1 MASRV
6 LGVDS
11 GGTFT
16 DLVLWE
22 DGAVRT
28 HKRPSTPE
36 DPSQAIIAG
45 IEEARMAA
53 DELIHGSTVAT
64 NTILTAS
71 GARTAFVTTKGF
83 RDILTIGR
91 QARAREDL
99 YSLTP
104 SPIQT
109 LVPRELC
116 FEADERVS
124 AEGEVLRALSEEEAR
139 RVMAE
144 VVSAGAECV
153 AVCLLFSF
161 LAPEHERLLKRI
173 GEEHGLYVS
182 ASHEVLPEAREYE
195 RGSTT
200 VISSYVAPAMTR
212 YLEQLDRA
220 TNGAGA
226 VLLRVMLS
234 DATTTGAGAARENAV
249 RTVLSGPAAG
259 VTAAFS
265 LAAAHGHERALTF
278 DMGGTSTDVAF
289 CAGEVALRRDVL
301 VGGLPIATPTVDVHS
316 VGAGGGSVAY
326 IDEAG
331 ALRVGPESAGADPGP
346 AAYGRGGPATVTDAQ
361 IVLRRIAG
369 DRFLGGRMEIDTGA
383 AQAAVARLAADL
395 DADVESA
402 AAAVIDVANA
412 EMERAVRRV
421 TVERGEDPRDAVIVA
436 FGGAGPLHACELATA
451 FGISRVIVPPHPG
464 LLSALGLVVADEAAD
479 TVLPVYA
486 EARGDDDTA
495 LAADLQA
502 RIGQAVEAL
511 ASATAS
517 DEPAPVTQL
526 FVSMKY
532 PGQAHELLL
541 SAPALNVD
549 ALRRR
554 FHETHQQRFG
564 HADPESAVEVTTVR
578 VRVSAPSGRVLR
590 AGAGTLPAP
599 AAEPASVWTGG
610 GWQDGQSFARAE
622 LSAGASMMGPAVI
635 HQMDATTLVPPG
647 WQLRVAE
654 DTSLLLEHHDR

>member
-22 DGAVRT
+22 DGKVRT

-36 DPSQAIIAG
+36 DPSLAILAG
-45 IEEARMAA
+45 IKEAGLTP
-53 DELIHGSTVAT
+53 DQLVHGSTVAT
-64 NTILTAS
+64 NTILTGS

-83 RDILTIGR
+83 RDVLTIGR

-104 SPIQT
+104 APVQT

-124 AEGEVLRALSEEEAR
+124 AQGEIIQELTEEEAR

-144 VVSAGAECV
+144 VASSGAECV

-161 LAPEHERLLKRI
+161 LAPAHERQLKRI
-173 GEEHGLYVS
+173 GEEIGLHVS

-212 YLEQLDRA
+212 YLERLDQA
-220 TNGAGA
+220 TSG
-226 VLLRVMLS
+226 VPLRVMLS
-234 DATTTGAGAARENAV
+234 DATTTGVQTACENAV

-265 LAAAHGHERALTF
+265 LASAHGHERALTF

-289 CAGEVALRRDVL
+289 CAGDVALRRDVL

-326 IDEAG
+326 VDEAG

-346 AAYGRGGPATVTDAQ
+346 AAYGRGGPPTVTDAQ
-361 IVLRRIAG
+361 IVLRRITG
-369 DRFLGGRMEIDTGA
+369 GSFLGGRMQID
-383 AQAAVARLAADL
+383 
-395 DADVESA
+395 
-402 AAAVIDVANA
+402 
-412 EMERAVRRV
+412 
-421 TVERGEDPRDAVIVA
+421 
-436 FGGAGPLHACELATA
+436 
-451 FGISRVIVPPHPG
+451 PG
-464 LLSALGLVVADEAAD
+464 
-479 TVLPVYA
+479 
-486 EARGDDDTA
+486 
-495 LAADLQA
+495 
-502 RIGQAVEAL
+502 
-511 ASATAS
+511 
-517 DEPAPVTQL
+517 
-526 FVSMKY
+526 
-532 PGQAHELLL
+532 
-541 SAPALNVD
+541 
-549 ALRRR
+549 
-554 FHETHQQRFG
+554 
-564 HADPESAVEVTTVR
+564 
-578 VRVSAPSGRVLR
+578 
-590 AGAGTLPAP
+590 
-599 AAEPASVWTGG
+599 
-610 GWQDGQSFARAE
+610 
-622 LSAGASMMGPAVI
+622 
-635 HQMDATTLVPPG
+635 
-647 WQLRVAE
+647 
-654 DTSLLLEHHDR
+654 

>member
-1 MASRV
+1 MALRV

-16 DLVLWE
+16 DLVMWE
-22 DGAVRT
+22 DGEVRT

-36 DPSQAIIAG
+36 DPALAILAG
-45 IEEARMAA
+45 IEEAALTP
-53 DELIHGSTVAT
+53 DELVHGSTVAT
-64 NTILTAS
+64 NTILTGS

-83 RDILTIGR
+83 RDLLTIGR

-104 SPIQT
+104 APVQT

-124 AEGEVLRALSEEEAR
+124 AQGEIIRELTEEEAR

-144 VVSAGAECV
+144 VVSAGVECV

-161 LAPEHERLLKRI
+161 LVPEHEQLLKRI
-173 GEEHGLYVS
+173 AQEHGLYVS
-182 ASHEVLPEAREYE
+182 VSHEVLPEAREYE
-195 RGSTT
+195 RASTT

-212 YLEQLDRA
+212 YLEHLEQAMNETAD
-220 TNGAGA
+220 
-226 VLLRVMLS
+226 VSLRVMLS
-234 DATTTGAGAARENAV
+234 DATTTGVQSACANAV

-259 VTAAFS
+259 VTGAFS
-265 LAAAHGHERALTF
+265 LASANGHDRALTF

-289 CAGEVALRRDVL
+289 CDGEVALRRDVL

-326 IDEAG
+326 VDEAG

-346 AAYGRGGPATVTDAQ
+346 AAYGRGGPPTVTDAQ
-361 IVLRRIAG
+361 IVLRRITR
-369 DRFLGGRMEIDTGA
+369 DRFLGGRMEIDPEA
-383 AQAAVARLAADL
+383 AQAAIGDLAAEL
-395 DADVESA
+395 ESDVESA

-421 TVERGEDPRDAVIVA
+421 TVERGHDPRDATMVA
-436 FGGAGPLHACELATA
+436 FGGAGPLHACELAMA
-451 FGISRVIVPPHPG
+451 FGISRVLVPPHPG
-464 LLSALGLVVADEAAD
+464 LLSALGLVIADEAVDA
-479 TVLPVYA
+479 VLPVYE
-486 EARGDDDTA
+486 EARREDDQGLAARLEVRIA
-495 LAADLQA
+495 LAASDLSS
-502 RIGQAVEAL
+502 RIAGEA
-511 ASATAS
+511 
-517 DEPAPVTQL
+517 ERKPVTQL

-541 SAPALNVD
+541 PAPSLDLD
-549 ALRRR
+549 ALCPSFDEVHR
-554 FHETHQQRFG
+554 QRFG
-564 HADPESAVEVTTVR
+564 HADAESPVEITTIR
-578 VRVSAPSGRVLR
+578 VRVSVPADRTLR
-590 AGAGTLPAP
+590 ASERLRT
-599 AAEPASVWTGG
+599 AASAEQSSVWADG
-610 GWQDGQSFARAE
+610 GWQEGHRYARDDLGIGAE
-622 LSAGASMMGPAVI
+622 VTGPAVI

-647 WQLRVAE
+647 WHLRVAD
-654 DTSLLLEHHDR
+654 DTSLSLERL

>member
-1 MASRV
+1 
-6 LGVDS
+6 
-11 GGTFT
+11 
-16 DLVLWE
+16 
-22 DGAVRT
+22 
-28 HKRPSTPE
+28 
-36 DPSQAIIAG
+36 
-45 IEEARMAA
+45 
-53 DELIHGSTVAT
+53 
-64 NTILTAS
+64 
-71 GARTAFVTTKGF
+71 TKGF

-226 VLLRVMLS
+226 VPLRVMLS
-234 DATTTGAGAARENAV
+234 DATTTGVQAACENAV

-326 IDEAG
+326 VDEAG

-361 IVLRRIAG
+361 IVLRRITR
-369 DRFLGGRMEIDTGA
+369 DRFLGGRMEINTAA
-383 AQAAVARLAADL
+383 AQAAIEQLAAAL
-395 DADVESA
+395 GSDAEST

-421 TVERGEDPRDAVIVA
+421 TVERGEDPRDAAIVA

-464 LLSALGLVVADEAAD
+464 LLSALGLVIADEAVD
-479 TVLPVYA
+479 TVLPIYA
-486 EARGDDDTA
+486 EAGDGDEA
-495 LAADLQA
+495 LAADLRA
-502 RIGQAVEAL
+502 RIARAVDQL
-511 ASATAS
+511 GSAMAQGAT
-517 DEPAPVTQL
+517 APVTQL

-532 PGQAHELLL
+532 PGQAHELLV
-541 SAPALNVD
+541 SAPALD
-549 ALRRR
+549 LGDLRRR

-564 HADPESAVEVTTVR
+564 HAAPESAVEITTVR
-578 VRVSAPSGRVLR
+578 VRVSAPSGRALR
-590 AGAGTLPAP
+590 ATAGTLPVP

-610 GWQDGQSFARAE
+610 GWQDGQSFARDD
-622 LSAGASMMGPAVI
+622 LGAGASVAGPAVI

-647 WQLRVAE
+647 WQFLVAE
-654 DTSLLLEHHDR
+654 DRSLLLERDER

>member
-16 DLVLWE
+16 DLVLCE
-22 DGAVRT
+22 DGDVRT

-36 DPSQAIIAG
+36 DPSLAILAG
-45 IEEARMAA
+45 IKEADLSPA
-53 DELIHGSTVAT
+53 ELVHGSTVAT
-64 NTILTAS
+64 NTILTGS

-83 RDILTIGR
+83 RDMLTIGR

-104 SPIQT
+104 SPVQT

-124 AEGEVLRALSEEEAR
+124 AQGEILRELTEEEAR

-144 VVSAGAECV
+144 VVSSGAECV

-161 LAPEHERLLKRI
+161 LVPEHERLLKRI

-212 YLEQLDRA
+212 YLEHLERA
-220 TNGAGA
+220 MNETAD
-226 VLLRVMLS
+226 VSLRVMLS
-234 DATTTGAGAARENAV
+234 DATTTGVQAACENAV

-265 LAAAHGHERALTF
+265 LASAHGHSRALTF

-326 IDEAG
+326 VDEAG

-346 AAYGRGGPATVTDAQ
+346 AAYGRGGPPTVTDAQ

-369 DRFLGGRMEIDTGA
+369 DRFLGGRMQIDTEA
-383 AQAAVARLAADL
+383 AQAAIGQLAAEL
-395 DADVESA
+395 ESDVESA
-402 AAAVIDVANA
+402 AAAVLDVANA

-421 TVERGEDPRDAVIVA
+421 TVERGHDPRDAAMVA
-436 FGGAGPLHACELATA
+436 FGGAGPLHACELAMA
-451 FGISRVIVPPHPG
+451 FGISRVLVPPHPG
-464 LLSALGLVVADEAAD
+464 LLSALGLVIADEAVD
-479 TVLPVYA
+479 TVLPVYE
-486 EARGDDDTA
+486 EARREDDRG
-495 LAADLQA
+495 LATSLKA
-502 RIGQAVEAL
+502 RIAQAAGDLGSRIAGE
-511 ASATAS
+511 T
-517 DEPAPVTQL
+517 ERKPVTQL

-541 SAPALNVD
+541 PAPSLD
-549 ALRRR
+549 LDDLCLRFDEVHR
-554 FHETHQQRFG
+554 QRFG
-564 HADPESAVEVTTVR
+564 HADPESPVEITTVR
-578 VRVSAPSGRVLR
+578 VRVSVPAERALRSSGRAR
-590 AGAGTLPAP
+590 AAAS
-599 AAEPASVWTGG
+599 AEPSRVWAGG
-610 GWQDGQSFARAE
+610 GWQKGHSYARDDLGIGAE
-622 LSAGASMMGPAVI
+622 VTGPAVI
-635 HQMDATTLVPPG
+635 HQMDATTLVPPS
-647 WQLRVAE
+647 WHLRVAE
-654 DTSLLLEHHDR
+654 DTSLSLERL

>member
-16 DLVLWE
+16 DLVSWE
-22 DGAVRT
+22 DGEVRT

-36 DPSQAIIAG
+36 DPALAILAG
-45 IEEARMAA
+45 IKEAGLTP
-53 DELIHGSTVAT
+53 DELVHGSTVAT
-64 NTILTAS
+64 NTILTGS

-83 RDILTIGR
+83 RDLLTIGR

-124 AEGEVLRALSEEEAR
+124 AQGEVIRELTEEEAR

-144 VVSAGAECV
+144 VVSSGVECV

-173 GEEHGLYVS
+173 AEEHGLYVS

-195 RGSTT
+195 RASTT
-200 VISSYVAPAMTR
+200 VISSYVAPTMTR
-212 YLEQLDRA
+212 YLEHLEQAMNETAD
-220 TNGAGA
+220 
-226 VLLRVMLS
+226 VSLRVMLS
-234 DATTTGAGAARENAV
+234 DATTTGVQSACANAV

-265 LAAAHGHERALTF
+265 LASSHGHSRALTF

-289 CAGEVALRRDVL
+289 CDGEVALRRDVL

-346 AAYGRGGPATVTDAQ
+346 AAYGRGGPPTVTDAQ
-361 IVLRRIAG
+361 IVLRRITPE
-369 DRFLGGRMEIDTGA
+369 RFLGGRMEIDTEA
-383 AQAAVARLAADL
+383 AHAAIGQLAVEL
-395 DADVESA
+395 ESDVEIA

-421 TVERGEDPRDAVIVA
+421 TVERGHDPRDAAMVA

-451 FGISRVIVPPHPG
+451 FGISRVLVPPHPG
-464 LLSALGLVVADEAAD
+464 LLSALGLVIADEAVDA
-479 TVLPVYA
+479 VLPVYE
-486 EARGDDDTA
+486 EARREDDQGLSTR
-495 LAADLQA
+495 LEA
-502 RIGQAVEAL
+502 RIAQAAGDLGRRIGGGAER
-511 ASATAS
+511 
-517 DEPAPVTQL
+517 EPVTQL

-541 SAPALNVD
+541 SAPSLD
-549 ALRRR
+549 LDDLCPR
-554 FHETHQQRFG
+554 FDEVHRQRFG
-564 HADPESAVEVTTVR
+564 HADAESPVEVTTVR
-578 VRVSAPSGRVLR
+578 VRVSVPAERALRVGGRPR
-590 AGAGTLPAP
+590 AAAS
-599 AAEPASVWTGG
+599 AEPASVWASG
-610 GWQDGQSFARAE
+610 GWQEGHRYDRNDLGIGAE
-622 LSAGASMMGPAVI
+622 VMGPAVI

-647 WQLRVAE
+647 WHLRVAD
-654 DTSLLLEHHDR
+654 DTSLSLERL

>member
-16 DLVLWE
+16 DLVSWE
-22 DGAVRT
+22 EGEVRT

-36 DPSQAIIAG
+36 DPSLAILAG
-45 IEEARMAA
+45 IKEASLTP
-53 DELIHGSTVAT
+53 DELVHGSTVAT
-64 NTILTAS
+64 NTILTGS

-83 RDILTIGR
+83 RDMLSIGR

-99 YSLTP
+99 YGLAP

-116 FEADERVS
+116 FEVDERVS
-124 AEGEVLRALSEEEAR
+124 AQGEIIRELTEAEAR

-144 VVSAGAECV
+144 VVSSGVECV

-161 LAPEHERLLKRI
+161 LAPGHEQLLKRI
-173 GEEHGLYVS
+173 AEERGLFVS

-195 RGSTT
+195 RASTT
-200 VISSYVAPAMTR
+200 VISSYVAPTMTR
-212 YLEQLDRA
+212 YLEHLEQSMNETA
-220 TNGAGA
+220 A
-226 VLLRVMLS
+226 VSLRVMLS
-234 DATTTGAGAARENAV
+234 DATTTGVQSACANAV

-265 LAAAHGHERALTF
+265 LATGHGHSRALTF

-326 IDEAG
+326 VDEAG

-346 AAYGRGGPATVTDAQ
+346 AAYGRGGPPTVTDAQ
-361 IVLRRIAG
+361 IVLGRITQE
-369 DRFLGGRMEIDTGA
+369 RFLGGRMEIDAAT
-383 AQAAVARLAADL
+383 AQAAIEQLAAEIES
-395 DADVESA
+395 DAEKT

-421 TVERGEDPRDAVIVA
+421 TVERGQDPRDAAMVA

-451 FGISRVIVPPHPG
+451 FGITRVLVPPHPG
-464 LLSALGLVVADEAAD
+464 LLSALGLVIADEAVDA
-479 TVLPVYA
+479 VLPVYEQA
-486 EARGDDDTA
+486 RSEDDKGLATRLEARIA
-495 LAADLQA
+495 LAAGDLGRQ
-502 RIGQAVEAL
+502 IGGAERK
-511 ASATAS
+511 
-517 DEPAPVTQL
+517 PATQL

-541 SAPALNVD
+541 TAPSLDLAALCVSFD
-549 ALRRR
+549 EV
-554 FHETHQQRFG
+554 HHQRFG
-564 HADPESAVEVTTVR
+564 HAAPESPVEITTVR
-578 VRVSAPSGRVLR
+578 VRVSVPAER
-590 AGAGTLPAP
+590 ALSVGERPQATSS
-599 AAEPASVWTGG
+599 AEPSSVWADG
-610 GWQDGQSFARAE
+610 GWQEGQRYSRDE
-622 LSAGASMMGPAVI
+622 LSVGAEVAGPAVI
-635 HQMDATTLVPPG
+635 HQMDATTLVPSG
-647 WQLRVAE
+647 WHLRVAD
-654 DTSLLLEHHDR
+654 DTSLLLERT

>member
-22 DGAVRT
+22 DGEVRT

-36 DPSQAIIAG
+36 DPALAILAG
-45 IEEARMAA
+45 IKEANLTP
-53 DELIHGSTVAT
+53 DELVHGSTVAT
-64 NTILTAS
+64 NTILTGS

-83 RDILTIGR
+83 RDMLTIGR

-104 SPIQT
+104 APVQT

-124 AEGEVLRALSEEEAR
+124 AQGEIIRELTEEEAR
-139 RVMAE
+139 RVIAE
-144 VVSAGAECV
+144 VVASGVECV

-173 GEEHGLYVS
+173 AEEHGLYVS

-195 RGSTT
+195 RASTT

-212 YLEQLDRA
+212 YLEHLERA
-220 TNGAGA
+220 MNEAA
-226 VLLRVMLS
+226 DVSLRVMLS
-234 DATTTGAGAARENAV
+234 DATTTGVQSACANAV

-259 VTAAFS
+259 VTAVFA
-265 LAAAHGHERALTF
+265 LASAHGHERALTF

-289 CAGEVALRRDVL
+289 CDGEVALRRDVL

-326 IDEAG
+326 VDEAG

-346 AAYGRGGPATVTDAQ
+346 AAYGRGGPPTVTDAQ
-361 IVLRRIAG
+361 IVLRRITPE
-369 DRFLGGRMEIDTGA
+369 RFLGGQMVIDAEA
-383 AQAAVARLAADL
+383 AQAAIGQLAVEL
-395 DADVESA
+395 ESDVESA

-421 TVERGEDPRDAVIVA
+421 TVERGHDPRDAAMVA
-436 FGGAGPLHACELATA
+436 FGGAGPLHACELAMA
-451 FGISRVIVPPHPG
+451 FGISRVLVPPHPG
-464 LLSALGLVVADEAAD
+464 LLSALGLVIADEAVDA
-479 TVLPVYA
+479 VLPVYE
-486 EARGDDDTA
+486 EARSEDDKGLATR
-495 LAADLQA
+495 LAARIEQAAGDLGS
-502 RIGQAVEAL
+502 RIAGRAEKK
-511 ASATAS
+511 
-517 DEPAPVTQL
+517 PVTQL

-532 PGQAHELLL
+532 PGQAHELSL
-541 SAPALNVD
+541 SAPSLDLDGLCLSFDEVH
-549 ALRRR
+549 R
-554 FHETHQQRFG
+554 QRFG
-564 HADPESAVEVTTVR
+564 HADPESPVEITTVR
-578 VRVSAPSGRVLR
+578 VRVSVPAERALRVSGRPR
-590 AGAGTLPAP
+590 TAAS
-599 AAEPASVWTGG
+599 AEPAKVWADGE
-610 GWQDGQSFARAE
+610 WQEGQRYARDDLGVGAE
-622 LSAGASMMGPAVI
+622 VAGPAVI

-647 WQLRVAE
+647 WQLTVAD
-654 DTSLLLEHHDR
+654 DTSLSLERL

>member
-22 DGAVRT
+22 GGEVRT
-28 HKRPSTPE
+28 HKRPSTPD
-36 DPSQAIIAG
+36 DPSLAILAG
-45 IEEARMAA
+45 IEEAGLTP
-53 DELIHGSTVAT
+53 DELVHGSTVAT
-64 NTILTAS
+64 NTILTGS

-83 RDILTIGR
+83 RDMLSIGR

-124 AEGEVLRALSEEEAR
+124 AAGEIIRELTEEEAR

-144 VVSAGAECV
+144 VVASGVECV
-153 AVCLLFSF
+153 AICLLFSF
-161 LAPEHERLLKRI
+161 LVPEHERLLKRI
-173 GEEHGLYVS
+173 AEEHGLYVS

-212 YLEQLDRA
+212 YLEQLERA
-220 TNGAGA
+220 MNETADVA
-226 VLLRVMLS
+226 LRVMLS
-234 DATTTGAGAARENAV
+234 DATTTGVRAACENAV

-259 VTAAFS
+259 VMAAFS
-265 LAAAHGHERALTF
+265 LASSHGHRRALTF

-289 CAGEVALRRDVL
+289 CDGEVALRRDVL

-316 VGAGGGSVAY
+316 VGA
-326 IDEAG
+326 
-331 ALRVGPESAGADPGP
+331 
-346 AAYGRGGPATVTDAQ
+346 AYGRGGPPTVTDAQ

-369 DRFLGGRMEIDTGA
+369 ERFLGGRMQIDAEA
-383 AQAAVARLAADL
+383 ARAAIGRLAAEL
-395 DADVESA
+395 DSDVESA

-421 TVERGEDPRDAVIVA
+421 TVERGHDPRDAVIVA

-451 FGISRVIVPPHPG
+451 FGISRVLVPPHPG
-464 LLSALGLVVADEAAD
+464 LLSALGLVIADEAVD
-479 TVLPVYA
+479 TVLPVYE
-486 EARGDDDTA
+486 EARREADRG
-495 LAADLQA
+495 LATRLEERIAQAARDLGS
-502 RIGQAVEAL
+502 RIAGEG
-511 ASATAS
+511 
-517 DEPAPVTQL
+517 ERKPVTQL
-526 FVSMKY
+526 FVAMKY

-541 SAPALNVD
+541 PAASLD
-549 ALRRR
+549 LGDLCLRFDEVHR
-554 FHETHQQRFG
+554 QRFG
-564 HADPESAVEVTTVR
+564 HADPESAVEITTVR
-578 VRVSAPSGRVLR
+578 VRVSVPAERALRVSGLPRAAAAGEPSRVW
-590 AGAGTLPAP
+590 A
-599 AAEPASVWTGG
+599 GG
-610 GWQDGQSFARAE
+610 GWQEGHSYARDG
-622 LSAGASMMGPAVI
+622 LGVGAKVTGPAVI

-647 WQLRVAE
+647 WHLRVAE
-654 DTSLLLEHHDR
+654 DTSLSLERL

>member
-22 DGAVRT
+22 DGEVRT
-28 HKRPSTPE
+28 HKRPSTPD
-36 DPSQAIIAG
+36 DPSLAIVAG
-45 IEEARMAA
+45 MQEAGLTP
-53 DELIHGSTVAT
+53 DELVHGSTVAT
-64 NTILTAS
+64 NTILTGS

-83 RDILTIGR
+83 RDMLTIGR
-91 QARAREDL
+91 QARSREDL

-104 SPIQT
+104 SPVQT

-124 AEGEVLRALSEEEAR
+124 AEGDVLRKLTEEEAR
-139 RVMAE
+139 LVMAD
-144 VVSAGAECV
+144 VVSSGAECV
-153 AVCLLFSF
+153 AVCLLFAF

-212 YLEQLDRA
+212 YLERLERA
-220 TNGAGA
+220 TNEMAD
-226 VLLRVMLS
+226 VSLRVMLS
-234 DATTTGAGAARENAV
+234 DATTTGVRMACENAV

-265 LAAAHGHERALTF
+265 LAAAHGHDRALTF
-278 DMGGTSTDVAF
+278 DMGGTSSDVAF
-289 CAGEVALRRDVL
+289 CDGEVALRRDVL

-316 VGAGGGSVAY
+316 VGAGGGSVAF

-346 AAYGRGGPATVTDAQ
+346 AAYGRGGPPTVTDAHV
-361 IVLRRIAG
+361 VLRRIAL
-369 DRFLGGRMEIDTGA
+369 DRFLGGRMEIDAEA
-383 AQAAVARLAADL
+383 AKTAMGRLAAGL
-395 DADVESA
+395 ESDVEQA

-421 TVERGEDPRDAVIVA
+421 TVERGHDPRAAAMVA
-436 FGGAGPLHACELATA
+436 FGGAGPLHACELAMA
-451 FGISRVIVPPHPG
+451 FGISSVIVPPHPG
-464 LLSALGLVVADEAAD
+464 LLSALGLVVADEAVD

-486 EARGDDDTA
+486 KARGEADGA
-495 LAADLQA
+495 LATDLGERITKAAGELGSRIA
-502 RIGQAVEAL
+502 RDGVG
-511 ASATAS
+511 
-517 DEPAPVTQL
+517 PAATQL
-526 FVSMKY
+526 FFSMKY

-541 SAPALNVD
+541 SAEALDLEELCPRFD
-549 ALRRR
+549 AAHR
-554 FHETHQQRFG
+554 QRFG
-564 HADPESAVEVTTVR
+564 HADAESPVEITTVR
-578 VRVSAPSGRVLR
+578 VRVSAAAERELRLSARPR
-590 AGAGTLPAP
+590 AGA
-599 AAEPASVWTGG
+599 EPELTRVWADG
-610 GWQDGQSFARAE
+610 GWQNGQSYARDGLGVGAE
-622 LSAGASMMGPAVI
+622 VAGPAVI

-647 WQLRVAE
+647 WHLRVAE
-654 DTSLLLEHHDR
+654 DTSLLLERT

>member
-22 DGAVRT
+22 GGEVRT
-28 HKRPSTPE
+28 HKRPSTPD
-36 DPSQAIIAG
+36 DPSLAILAG
-45 IEEARMAA
+45 IEEAGLTP
-53 DELIHGSTVAT
+53 DELVHGSTVAT
-64 NTILTAS
+64 NTILTGS

-83 RDILTIGR
+83 RDMLSIGR

-124 AEGEVLRALSEEEAR
+124 AAGEIIRELTEEEAR

-144 VVSAGAECV
+144 VVASGVECV
-153 AVCLLFSF
+153 AICLLFSF
-161 LAPEHERLLKRI
+161 LVPEHERLLKRI
-173 GEEHGLYVS
+173 AEEHGLYVS

-212 YLEQLDRA
+212 YLEQLERA
-220 TNGAGA
+220 MNETADVA
-226 VLLRVMLS
+226 LRVMLS
-234 DATTTGAGAARENAV
+234 DATTTGVRAASENAV

-265 LAAAHGHERALTF
+265 LASSHGHDRALTF

-289 CAGEVALRRDVL
+289 CDGEVALRRDVL

-316 VGAGGGSVAY
+316 VGAGGGSISYV
-326 IDEAG
+326 DEAG

-346 AAYGRGGPATVTDAQ
+346 AAYGRGGPPTVTDAQ

-369 DRFLGGRMEIDTGA
+369 ERFLGGRMQIDAEA
-383 AQAAVARLAADL
+383 ARAAIGRLAAEL
-395 DADVESA
+395 DSDVESA

-421 TVERGEDPRDAVIVA
+421 TVERGHDPRDAVIVA

-451 FGISRVIVPPHPG
+451 FGISRVLVPPHPG
-464 LLSALGLVVADEAAD
+464 LLSALGLVIADEAVD
-479 TVLPVYA
+479 TVLPVYE
-486 EARGDDDTA
+486 EARREADRG
-495 LAADLQA
+495 LATRLEERIVQAARDLGS
-502 RIGQAVEAL
+502 RIAGEG
-511 ASATAS
+511 
-517 DEPAPVTQL
+517 ERKPVTQL
-526 FVSMKY
+526 FVAMKY

-541 SAPALNVD
+541 PAASLD
-549 ALRRR
+549 LGDLCLRFDEVHR
-554 FHETHQQRFG
+554 QRFG
-564 HADPESAVEVTTVR
+564 HADPESAVEITTVR
-578 VRVSAPSGRVLR
+578 VRVSVPAERALRVSGLPRAAAAGEPSRVW
-590 AGAGTLPAP
+590 A
-599 AAEPASVWTGG
+599 GG
-610 GWQDGQSFARAE
+610 GWQEGHSYARDG
-622 LSAGASMMGPAVI
+622 LGVGAKVTGPAVI

-647 WQLRVAE
+647 WHLRVAE
-654 DTSLLLEHHDR
+654 DTSLSLERL